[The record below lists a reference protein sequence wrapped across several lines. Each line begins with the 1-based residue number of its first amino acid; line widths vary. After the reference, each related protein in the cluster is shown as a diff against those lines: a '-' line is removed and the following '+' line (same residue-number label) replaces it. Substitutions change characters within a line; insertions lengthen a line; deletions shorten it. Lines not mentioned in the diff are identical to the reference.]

1 MPTKKLQTSKI
12 VPEAWTLNQWLKP
25 NLTGLPSFLMQEPP
39 KRKRMPKGVI
49 CIVKITTTSDWEES
63 STDCPSS
70 TDCTFIEEESS
81 PTSQASHTACDT
93 SKSTVFNHLAN
104 ILGDIV
110 TSNIFSCLPA
120 RSCDTS
126 KSTVFNH
133 LANILGEI
141 VTSNILDAFDETTVI
156 PCGKFIRISGFR
168 HTLPLKE
175 AKFYL
180 SKETTFNSVKYMII
194 IHAEGKLRLREAY
207 GVGGV
212 EIHQAVNNRYV
223 DCYRNDKITSKALI
237 EIYKRILYI
246 ERYKTII

>member
-39 KRKRMPKGVI
+39 KRKRMMPKGVI
-49 CIVKITTTSDWEES
+49 CIVKITTTTDWEES

-81 PTSQASHTACDT
+81 PTSQASQASHTACDT

-110 TSNIFSCLPA
+110 TSNIL
-120 RSCDTS
+120 
-126 KSTVFNH
+126 N
-133 LANILGEI
+133 
-141 VTSNILDAFDETTVI
+141 AFDETTVI

-175 AKFYL
+175 AKFYI
-180 SKETTFNSVKYMII
+180 SKEIDFNSVKYMII
-194 IHAEGKLRLREAY
+194 IHAEGKLRLRRAY
-207 GVGGV
+207 GIGGV